1 MSDVEKVSGY
11 RAADGTM
18 HHLKHEAVRHNR
30 MLDFAKSLDEIL
42 KAALGP
48 GQTQIEYDADLA
60 LALAKYMFDDY
71 DIRRRDVAKNVK
83 EVSGDD
89 GLDMPNPDDN

>member
-11 RAADGTM
+11 KAADGSM
-18 HHLKHEAVRHNR
+18 PHLKHEAVRHNR
-30 MLDFAKSLDEIL
+30 MLDFARSLDEIL
-42 KAALGP
+42 KAA
-48 GQTQIEYDADLA
+48 IVDEISEIVYDEHLA
-60 LALAKYMFDDY
+60 QAIALSLFDGF

-89 GLDMPNPDDN
+89 GLDMPNPGDN